1 MNEDEFNERIA
12 RVRQRFAAALPQK
25 IDSGFAALPRL
36 GDDDADAI
44 EDLVVTH
51 RSLHEICGI
60 APSVGFPATG
70 TAARGAETVLREP
83 AKTKR
88 PLTPPE
94 IAAYRT
100 AIESLREAAQ
110 SELGSIWGR
119 G

>member
-25 IDSGFAALPRL
+25 IDEGFAALQRL

-44 EDLVVTH
+44 ESLVVTH
-51 RSLHEICGI
+51 RSLHEMCGI
-60 APSVGFPATG
+60 APSVGLPVTG
-70 TAARGAETVLREP
+70 TAAHAAETVLREP
-83 AKTKR
+83 ARTKR
-88 PLTPPE
+88 PLTPQE

-100 AIESLREAAQ
+100 AIETLSEAAQ
-110 SELGSIWGR
+110 SELEFIWGR